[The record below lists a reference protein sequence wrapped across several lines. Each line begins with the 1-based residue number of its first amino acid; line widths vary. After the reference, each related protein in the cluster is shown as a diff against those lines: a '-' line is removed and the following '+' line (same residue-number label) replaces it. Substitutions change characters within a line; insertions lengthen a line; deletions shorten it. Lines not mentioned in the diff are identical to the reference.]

1 MEGIKKQRSISK
13 IFAMYIV
20 SFCIVSIL
28 LALANLIIFQIGLN
42 SGIILPANYYEQKI
56 EKHREELEKAE
67 EVKEIVPKECKYAV
81 YDIQGNV
88 LEKNVSEEKALDM
101 WDIIKSDR
109 TSKGKYFYKVIKR
122 DNGICIVEYRISAS
136 FASSVLQKYIPNVEL
151 LLNIFILG
159 LFIIEIMVFSRFFK
173 RRISKEMQILKDTTE
188 NIQMENLDFK
198 VKYSNI
204 LEINEV
210 ISALD
215 KMKSEL
221 NESLNKQ
228 WKMEDTRKEQMA
240 ALAHDI
246 KTPLTIIKGNSEL
259 LSESDLNGDQAEFN
273 NYILNEVKNMEDYIK
288 SLIEIMK
295 SEKESVIEKKKI
307 NIESFLQDILKQ
319 GILMS
324 KSKNIKFE
332 SEVKNIPEFITVDE
346 SAIKRVISNII
357 SNAVEYCRENS
368 EILFYVDSDEKT
380 LEFIIEDSG
389 KGFTQEELQLATEQF
404 FQGDKSRNSK
414 NHYGMGLYIAR
425 KLIEKHNGSILL
437 ENSKKLGGAKVKIK
451 IPL

>member
-1 MEGIKKQRSISK
+1 MERIKKERSISK

-20 SFCIVSIL
+20 SFCIVSII
-28 LALANLIIFQIGLN
+28 LALADLIIFQLGLN

-56 EKHREELEKAE
+56 EKNREELGKVE
-67 EVKEIVPKECKYAV
+67 EVKELIPKECKYAV

-88 LEKNVSEEKALDM
+88 IEKNVSDEKALDM
-101 WDIIKSDR
+101 WDIIKSDT
-109 TSKGKYFYKVIKR
+109 TSKGKYFYKVIQR
-122 DNGICIVEYRISAS
+122 NNGICIVEYRISAS
-136 FASSVLQKYIPNVEL
+136 FASSTLKKYIPNVEL
-151 LLNIFILG
+151 LLKIFILG
-159 LFIIEIMVFSRFFK
+159 GFIIEIVVFSKFFK
-173 RRISKEMQILKDTTE
+173 KRLSKEMQILKDTME
-188 NIQMENLDFK
+188 NIQMENLEFK

-210 ISALD
+210 ILALD
-215 KMKSEL
+215 KMKLEL

-228 WKMEDTRKEQMA
+228 WKMEDARKEQMA

-246 KTPLTIIKGNSEL
+246 RTPLTIIKGNSEL
-259 LSESDLNGDQAEFN
+259 LSEANLKPDQAEFN
-273 NYILNEVKNMEDYIK
+273 NHILNEVKNMEEYIK

-295 SEKESVIEKKKI
+295 SEKESIIEKKKI
-307 NIESFLQDILKQ
+307 NIESFLQDIIKQ

-324 KSKNIKFE
+324 KSKKLKFE
-332 SEVKNIPEFITVDE
+332 SEVKNIPEFIIGDE
-346 SAIKRVISNII
+346 SAIKRAISNVI

-368 EILFYVDSDEKT
+368 EILFYVDSNEKV

-389 KGFTQEELQLATEQF
+389 KGFTKEELQLATEQF

-437 ENSKKLGGAKVKIK
+437 ENSGKLGGAKVIMKVSV
-451 IPL
+451 